1 MFSLFLAQVIF
12 NEIDAKI
19 GQIVCLIVPCEINET
34 GVFARNFS
42 YHAYLTE
49 KYTTTTILQK
59 EKGNVVNIPVYCR
72 IQKSFDPTEEYFRDF
87 RGFKM
92 DQGLGLLLLNGLEW
106 FEMGNNQPL
115 TFCIFTF

>member
-1 MFSLFLAQVIF
+1 MLVTWRTKSSGLEFFWLLSYVV
-12 NEIDAKI
+12 DA
-19 GQIVCLIVPCEINET
+19 
-34 GVFARNFS
+34 
-42 YHAYLTE
+42 Y
-49 KYTTTTILQK
+49 
-59 EKGNVVNIPVYCR
+59 VY
-72 IQKSFDPTEEYFRDF
+72 SSNEEYFRDF